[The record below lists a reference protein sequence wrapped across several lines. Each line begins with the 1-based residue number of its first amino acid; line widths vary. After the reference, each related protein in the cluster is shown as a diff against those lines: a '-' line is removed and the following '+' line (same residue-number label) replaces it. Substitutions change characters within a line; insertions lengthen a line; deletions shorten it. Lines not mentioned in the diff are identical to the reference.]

1 LASIQRRN
9 NFDLLRLLAAYQVV
23 YFHASEHLG
32 VAEGHGLREVLEA
45 VLGLF
50 PGVPVFFVIS
60 GFLISLAYER
70 SPSVRD
76 YARNRFLRLYPALW
90 VCFACSL
97 LLLAAFGQID
107 RAVLGSG
114 SFWLWVLGQTTI
126 APWNLA
132 AFRDFGVGVI
142 NGSLWTIPVELT
154 FYAAVPVLYAL
165 VIDGP
170 LRRLRVPV
178 VAAAGLVSF
187 GLWFWTQVV
196 PETGLVKLV
205 RLTLPAHLFMFLF
218 GFALQR
224 RWDAVRGWIEGRAAL
239 WLGLYV
245 AAGLA
250 AGWLVGSPRNASGAG
265 LAVAAAVQG
274 ALRGLLA
281 VAVVSA
287 AFTAPEVAH
296 RCLRGHDVSY
306 GVYLYHAPAINACL
320 AVGFTG
326 FPAVGLVAA
335 AAGVLGAASW
345 ILVERPALRRKRST
359 IHRVSADA

>member
-23 YFHASEHLG
+23 YFHAAEHLG
-32 VAEGHGLREVLEA
+32 VAEGHGLRGAFEA

-70 SPSVRD
+70 APTVRD

-97 LLLAAFGQID
+97 LLLASFGQID

-142 NGSLWTIPVELT
+142 NGSLWTIPVELS
-154 FYAAVPVLYAL
+154 FYAVVPLLYAV

-170 LRRLRVPV
+170 LRRFRGVL
-178 VAAAGLVSF
+178 VAAAALVSF
-187 GLWFWTQVV
+187 ALWIWTQVV

-224 RWDAVRGWIEGRAAL
+224 RYDALRGWIEGRAAL

-250 AGWLVGSPRNASGAG
+250 AGWLVGSPRNASALG
-265 LAVAAAVQG
+265 LAGVAAVHG
-274 ALRGLLA
+274 ALRALLA
-281 VAVVSA
+281 IAIVSA
-287 AFTAPEVAH
+287 AFTAPQVAH
-296 RCLRGHDVSY
+296 RLLRGQDVSY
-306 GVYLYHAPAINACL
+306 GVYLYHAPVINACL
-320 AVGFTG
+320 AVGFVG
-326 FPAVGLVAA
+326 FPAIGFVAA
-335 AAGVLGAASW
+335 AAGVLGTASW
-345 ILVERPALRRKRST
+345 LLVERPALRRKRST
-359 IHRVSADA
+359 IHRVGADG